1 MKLVTAFGNFFTDL
15 FNYNSE
21 KMFFTSQSK
30 IIGQKGAVYI
40 DVDKPYEIFNENPS
54 INQVINKKAS
64 MFSNM
69 ELKLTDSDNNIV
81 DDSEFYKLFQNPN
94 IFQSLNDFLKSYL
107 TQKSVYGN
115 TFIYKNKPSTIQ
127 KYPSS
132 IQCLSPRYV
141 QPNLT
146 GKVFDQLSMVDVVK
160 YYEMINYNGSSN
172 RKFDVNEILWSRI
185 TDLDDP
191 LVGVSPLK
199 SLKYPITNTKL
210 AYDYLNVISGE
221 KGAIG
226 ILSDDNR
233 SPMGGMP
240 LKDEEK
246 RNIEE
251 SYSQNYGV
259 RDGQRKVIVTKSAL
273 KWQPM
278 TYPTQDLLLLE
289 QIDAYFLTIID
300 HFGMNV
306 NLFSSKSQTY
316 ENVKNA
322 IIQTYQDTIIPEADL
337 FCQELTSFLEIEE
350 GFKITSSYDHVN
362 ILRGS
367 NNITGNIVQLV
378 QSNILSPLQAQ
389 EILKNENNVTF
400 TETNNN
406 ILDKLNEL
414 SPIVANN
421 MINNLTIN
429 EIRSLIGLSSVEN
442 GDTVI
447 SQANTQSF
455 IP

>member
-69 ELKLTDSDNNIV
+69 ELKLTDKDNNII
-81 DDSEFYKLFQNPN
+81 DDKDLLKLFQNPN

-115 TFIYKNKPSTIQ
+115 TFIYKNKPSNLQ
-127 KYPSS
+127 KYPTTL
-132 IQCLSPRYV
+132 QCISPRYI

-146 GKVFDQLSMVDVVK
+146 GKVFDQLSMSDVVK
-160 YYEMINYNGSSN
+160 YYEMINYNGSNN

-226 ILSDDNR
+226 VLSDDNR

-251 SYSQNYGV
+251 SYSKNYGV
-259 RDGQRKVIVTKSAL
+259 KEGQRKVIVTKSAL

-278 TYPTQDLLLLE
+278 SYPTQDLLLLE
-289 QIDAYFLTIID
+289 QIDTYFLTIID

-306 NLFSSKSQTY
+306 NLFSSKSQTF

-350 GFKITSSYDHVN
+350 GLKITPSYDHVA
-362 ILRGS
+362 ILRES
-367 NNITGNIVQLV
+367 NKTDATTL
-378 QSNILSPLQAQ
+378 
-389 EILKNENNVTF
+389 
-400 TETNNN
+400 
-406 ILDKLNEL
+406 
-414 SPIVANN
+414 
-421 MINNLTIN
+421 
-429 EIRSLIGLSSVEN
+429 
-442 GDTVI
+442 
-447 SQANTQSF
+447 SQASTYLIQLQQAGVLNQQQITDILTNTYNLS
-455 IP
+455 IS